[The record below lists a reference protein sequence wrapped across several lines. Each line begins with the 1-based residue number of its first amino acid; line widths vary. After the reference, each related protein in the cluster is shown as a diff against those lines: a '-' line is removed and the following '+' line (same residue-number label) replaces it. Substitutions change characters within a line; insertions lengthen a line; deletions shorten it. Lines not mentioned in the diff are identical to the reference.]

1 MGYPMLTRACTA
13 VANLWRNKGNERG
26 NVAIVVALSALPLSV
41 AAVGAVD
48 VTRDF
53 SARAQIQDG
62 LDAAVLAAG
71 RASGN
76 DANLLQTTGQRV
88 LSQNLALTNS
98 FQLASSNFAFGTNG
112 LVTGTAS
119 VTVTP
124 LLVGGPHTITASSQV
139 QRNQDRLEVALVL
152 DNTGSMAGT
161 KLSTLKT
168 DAAQLIDTLVASAQA
183 STDPTPL
190 KISLVPFSNT
200 VRVQGTTSLSGYS
213 ATSHSGGGI
222 PTWLDP
228 QAKSRSLS
236 GRQDIFSTANTDRFG
251 KLQAISQSWAG
262 CVETRPAPYDVQET
276 PPSST
281 TPDTMFVPYFWA
293 DEPHTN
299 PNNSSYNNYLAD
311 GTVTNSWMPLER
323 NPAKYTGSI
332 TTGTFSV
339 LGMTYN
345 KGPNAGCTMQ
355 PLIRLTTNTASVKT
369 GITNMAA
376 IGETNIPM
384 GLMWGWHTLTP
395 NAPFADGSP
404 YGTPHVRKIVILM
417 TDGENTDYSSSDSN
431 NSFYGGLGWVWQGI
445 SSLTASMSQTDRT
458 TAIDARLTQLC
469 TNMKAQNIEIYT
481 IRIDVTDGPSPLL
494 QGCAS
499 TPSYFFDVPNVA
511 NLGAAF
517 SAIAGSIS
525 NLRISK

>member
-1 MGYPMLTRACTA
+1 MLTRACTA

-262 CVETRPAPYDVQET
+262 CVETRPAP
-276 PPSST
+276 
-281 TPDTMFVPYFWA
+281 
-293 DEPHTN
+293 
-299 PNNSSYNNYLAD
+299 L
-311 GTVTNSWMPLER
+311 
-323 NPAKYTGSI
+323 
-332 TTGTFSV
+332 
-339 LGMTYN
+339 
-345 KGPNAGCTMQ
+345 
-355 PLIRLTTNTASVKT
+355 
-369 GITNMAA
+369 
-376 IGETNIPM
+376 
-384 GLMWGWHTLTP
+384 
-395 NAPFADGSP
+395 
-404 YGTPHVRKIVILM
+404 
-417 TDGENTDYSSSDSN
+417 
-431 NSFYGGLGWVWQGI
+431 
-445 SSLTASMSQTDRT
+445 
-458 TAIDARLTQLC
+458 
-469 TNMKAQNIEIYT
+469 
-481 IRIDVTDGPSPLL
+481 
-494 QGCAS
+494 
-499 TPSYFFDVPNVA
+499 
-511 NLGAAF
+511 
-517 SAIAGSIS
+517 
-525 NLRISK
+525 